1 MPPRDAPSADAVGSL
16 EAPYDSCD
24 DFNDSLPSEDSLY
37 RNCYASDEEGF
48 YKVRGRYI
56 PNASTKPCSEFPSRT
71 ELA

>member
-1 MPPRDAPSADAVGSL
+1 MKRRTF
-16 EAPYDSCD
+16 DSCD

-37 RNCYASDEEGF
+37 RNCYASDEEDF